1 MSVEFDSRCYDK
13 YIDVNITIEGVKFE
27 LGFHDEIQCQVILCE
42 LEAAVDDMK
51 RSMDSNSSFEYKY
64 ES

>member
-13 YIDVNITIEGVKFE
+13 YVDVNITIDGVKFE
-27 LGFHDEIQCQVILCE
+27 LGFHDEIQSQVILCE

-51 RSMDSNSSFEYKY
+51 RAMDTNTHFGYEY